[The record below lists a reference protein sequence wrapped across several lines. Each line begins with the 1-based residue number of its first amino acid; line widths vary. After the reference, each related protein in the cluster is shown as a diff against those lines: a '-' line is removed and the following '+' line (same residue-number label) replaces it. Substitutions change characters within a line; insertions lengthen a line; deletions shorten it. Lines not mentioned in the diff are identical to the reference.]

1 MIIDRSSKLIW
12 GIVAFGIYFLLLGLV
27 IYYFNT
33 HHDEKTQV
41 YVKKNEKRIQVTLA
55 PPPITNVLKK
65 VPKKLKVKVTPKIKK
80 NIKMPKKVKPIV
92 KKKIVKEKIVK
103 KIAKKKD
110 INITKN
116 KNIKKVNIPKVKK
129 TLDLFA
135 DVKTTEKKLDMSIT
149 KKPIKSTPT
158 SKIIKIKD
166 KPLSASERI
175 NSTLKRQKDS
185 RSGEENAYF
194 AKVQS
199 MLEDWP
205 AQIEFAGEKAKVVLY
220 IKTSGEF
227 EFKVQSASTIDAFNE
242 GLIAFLEQL
251 QSIGFG
257 PHNGERTYEY
267 EAEFIAKE

>member
-33 HHDEKTQV
+33 YHDEKTKV
-41 YVKKNEKRIQVTLA
+41 YVKKDEKRIQVTLA
-55 PPPITNVLKK
+55 TPPSKK
-65 VPKKLKVKVTPKIKK
+65 VINKISKNLKPKPKTIPKIKK
-80 NIKMPKKVKPIV
+80 IPKKVKPIV

-103 KIAKKKD
+103 KIVKKKE
-110 INITKN
+110 
-116 KNIKKVNIPKVKK
+116 KNIKKVNTPKVKK

-135 DVKTTEKKLDMSIT
+135 DVKTTEKKLDINIT
-149 KKPIKSTPT
+149 KKPIKSTMT

-166 KPLSASERI
+166 KPLSASDRI
-175 NSTLKRQKDS
+175 TSTLKIQKNS

-257 PHNGERTYEY
+257 PHNGGRTYEY